1 MQISRTMKYELEDI
15 EFAITLLSSPRKLDK
30 EKVEEWLADSRR
42 MELLENCALLR
53 EHYSSA
59 DFSRLKQGEK
69 IRLMRKIRASRRR
82 KLYWLSAAASIMVVF
97 SLSLFLWINGEDSGQ
112 KNTGVPDP
120 QRKGQV
126 ELILSSGERM
136 VLGTDSLRLG
146 DRVEA
151 GMLRD
156 SLRKL
161 SYLQAPAGQDGQE
174 EIFNTLVIPIGGLY
188 ELELSDGTR
197 VWLNSVSQLRYPVQF
212 TGKERK
218 VYLSGEAYFDVK
230 TDSLRPFI
238 VESGGMNV
246 RVYGTEFNVTAY
258 RDEKLRTTLVQ
269 GKVGIKVDGEKELLL
284 RPGQMA
290 EYDAQ
295 TKHLEVQE
303 VNAYLYTAWKEGTFA
318 FKDETIEEIMGRL
331 SRWYDLNVF
340 YANEEVKKQ
349 LYDGIIPQ
357 VKDFE
362 DVLRMIEGTAT
373 IHFEI
378 KGNTVIVR

>member
-1 MQISRTMKYELEDI
+1 MKYELEDI

-53 EHYSSA
+53 EHYSFA

-112 KNTGVPDP
+112 KNTGVPAP

-174 EIFNTLVIPIGGLY
+174 EIFNTLVIPVGGLY

-230 TDSLRPFI
+230 TDSLRPFV

-303 VNAYLYTAWKEGTFA
+303 VNTYLYTAWIEGTFA

>member
-1 MQISRTMKYELEDI
+1 MKYELEDI

-53 EHYSSA
+53 EYYSSA

-69 IRLMRKIRASRRR
+69 MRLMRKIRASRRR

-112 KNTGVPDP
+112 KNTGVPAP

-146 DRVEA
+146 NRVEA
-151 GMLRD
+151 GMLKD

-161 SYLQAPAGQDGQE
+161 SYVQTPAGQDGQE
-174 EIFNTLVIPIGGLY
+174 EIFNTLVIPVGGLY

-212 TGKERK
+212 AGKERK

-230 TDSLRPFI
+230 TDSLRPFV

-303 VNAYLYTAWKEGTFA
+303 VNTYLYTAWIEGTFA

>member
-1 MQISRTMKYELEDI
+1 MKYELEDI

-112 KNTGVPDP
+112 KNTGVSAP

-174 EIFNTLVIPIGGLY
+174 EIFNTLVIPVGGLY

-218 VYLSGEAYFDVK
+218 VYLSGEAYFDIK

>member
-1 MQISRTMKYELEDI
+1 MKYELEDI

-53 EHYSSA
+53 EHYSFA

-112 KNTGVPDP
+112 KNTGVPAP

-146 DRVEA
+146 NRVEA
-151 GMLRD
+151 GMLKD

-174 EIFNTLVIPIGGLY
+174 EIFNTLVIPVGGLY

-230 TDSLRPFI
+230 TDSLRPFV

-258 RDEKLRTTLVQ
+258 QDEKLRTTLVQ

-303 VNAYLYTAWKEGTFA
+303 VNTYLYTAWIEGTFA

>member
-1 MQISRTMKYELEDI
+1 MKYELEDI
-15 EFAITLLSSPRKLDK
+15 EFAITLLSSPRKRDK

-112 KNTGVPDP
+112 KNTGVPAP

-174 EIFNTLVIPIGGLY
+174 EIFNTLVIPVGGLY

-218 VYLSGEAYFDVK
+218 VYLFGEAYFDVR
-230 TDSLRPFI
+230 TDSLRPFV

-303 VNAYLYTAWKEGTFA
+303 VNTYLYTAWKEGTFA

-349 LYDGIIPQ
+349 LYDGSER
-357 VKDFE
+357 F
-362 DVLRMIEGTAT
+362 
-373 IHFEI
+373 
-378 KGNTVIVR
+378 

>member
-1 MQISRTMKYELEDI
+1 MKYELEDI

-112 KNTGVPDP
+112 KNTGVPAP

-174 EIFNTLVIPIGGLY
+174 EIFNTLVIPVGGLY

-230 TDSLRPFI
+230 TDSLRLFI

>member
-1 MQISRTMKYELEDI
+1 MKYELEDI

-112 KNTGVPDP
+112 KNTGVPAP

-146 DRVEA
+146 NRVEA
-151 GMLRD
+151 GMLKD

-174 EIFNTLVIPIGGLY
+174 EIFNTLVIPVGGLY

-218 VYLSGEAYFDVK
+218 VYLFGEAYFDVR
-230 TDSLRPFI
+230 TDSLRPFV

-303 VNAYLYTAWKEGTFA
+303 VNTYLYTAWIEGTFA

>member
-1 MQISRTMKYELEDI
+1 MKYELEDI

-112 KNTGVPDP
+112 KNTGVPAP

-174 EIFNTLVIPIGGLY
+174 EIFNTLVIPVGGLY

-230 TDSLRPFI
+230 TDSLRPFV
-238 VESGGMNV
+238 VESEGMDV

-303 VNAYLYTAWKEGTFA
+303 VNTYLYTAWIEGTFA

-362 DVLRMIEGTAT
+362 DILRMIEGTAT

>member
-1 MQISRTMKYELEDI
+1 MKYELEDI

-42 MELLENCALLR
+42 RELLENCALLR

-112 KNTGVPDP
+112 KNTGVPAP

-146 DRVEA
+146 NRVEA
-151 GMLRD
+151 GMLKD

-174 EIFNTLVIPIGGLY
+174 EIFNTLVIPVGGLY

-230 TDSLRPFI
+230 TDSLRPFV

-303 VNAYLYTAWKEGTFA
+303 VNTYLYTAWIEGTFA

>member
-1 MQISRTMKYELEDI
+1 MKYELEDI

-53 EHYSSA
+53 EHYSFA

-112 KNTGVPDP
+112 KNTGVLAP

-151 GMLRD
+151 GMLKD

-174 EIFNTLVIPIGGLY
+174 EIFNTLVIPVGGLY

-230 TDSLRPFI
+230 TDSLRPFV
-238 VESGGMNV
+238 VESEGMDV

-303 VNAYLYTAWKEGTFA
+303 VNTYLYTAWIEGTFA

>member
-1 MQISRTMKYELEDI
+1 MKYELEDI
-15 EFAITLLSSPRKLDK
+15 EFAITLLSFPQELDK

-42 MELLENCALLR
+42 RELLENCALLR

-69 IRLMRKIRASRRR
+69 MRLMRKIRASRRR

-112 KNTGVPDP
+112 KNTGVPAP

-174 EIFNTLVIPIGGLY
+174 EIFNTLVIPVGGLY

-230 TDSLRPFI
+230 TDSLRPFV

-258 RDEKLRTTLVQ
+258 REEKLRTTLVQ

-295 TKHLEVQE
+295 TKHLEVQK
-303 VNAYLYTAWKEGTFA
+303 VNTYLYTAWKEGTFA

-362 DVLRMIEGTAT
+362 DILRMIEGTAT

>member
-1 MQISRTMKYELEDI
+1 MKYELEDI

-112 KNTGVPDP
+112 KNTGVPAP

-146 DRVEA
+146 NRVEA
-151 GMLRD
+151 GMLKD

-174 EIFNTLVIPIGGLY
+174 EIFNTLVIPVGGLY

-303 VNAYLYTAWKEGTFA
+303 VNTYLYTAWIEGTFA

>member
-1 MQISRTMKYELEDI
+1 MKYELEDI

-53 EHYSSA
+53 EHYSFA

-112 KNTGVPDP
+112 KNTGVPAP

-146 DRVEA
+146 NRVEA
-151 GMLRD
+151 GMLKD

-174 EIFNTLVIPIGGLY
+174 EIFNTLVIPVGGLY

-230 TDSLRPFI
+230 TDSLRPFV

-303 VNAYLYTAWKEGTFA
+303 VNTYLYTAWIEGTFA

>member
-1 MQISRTMKYELEDI
+1 MKYELEDI
-15 EFAITLLSSPRKLDK
+15 EFAITLLSSPQELDK

-42 MELLENCALLR
+42 RELLENCALLR

-82 KLYWLSAAASIMVVF
+82 KLYWLSAAASVMLIF
-97 SLSLFLWINGEDSGQ
+97 SLALFLWMNGGAFRA
-112 KNTGVPDP
+112 KNTGKPVA
-120 QRKGQV
+120 QKKEQV
-126 ELILSSGERM
+126 ELILSSGERI
-136 VLGTDSLRLG
+136 VLGTDTLHLG
-146 DRVEA
+146 TRMEA
-151 GMLRD
+151 EILKD
-156 SLRKL
+156 SLQRL
-161 SYLQAPAGQDGQE
+161 SYLQVPAGQDGQE
-174 EIFNTLVIPIGGLY
+174 EIFNTLVIPVGGLY

-230 TDSLRPFI
+230 TDSLRPFV

-290 EYDAQ
+290 EYDVQ

-303 VNAYLYTAWKEGTFA
+303 VNTYLYTAWKEGTFA

-362 DVLRMIEGTAT
+362 DILRMIEGTAT

>member
-1 MQISRTMKYELEDI
+1 MKYELEDI

-112 KNTGVPDP
+112 KNTGVPAP

-146 DRVEA
+146 NRVEA

-174 EIFNTLVIPIGGLY
+174 EIFNTLVIPVGGLY

-362 DVLRMIEGTAT
+362 DVFRMIEGTAT

>member
-1 MQISRTMKYELEDI
+1 MKYELEDI

-112 KNTGVPDP
+112 KNTGVPAP

-146 DRVEA
+146 NRVEA
-151 GMLRD
+151 GMLKD

-174 EIFNTLVIPIGGLY
+174 EIFNTLVIPVGGLY

-212 TGKERK
+212 MGKERK

-230 TDSLRPFI
+230 TDSLRPFV

-303 VNAYLYTAWKEGTFA
+303 VNTYLYTAWIEGTFA

>member
-1 MQISRTMKYELEDI
+1 MKYELEDI

-97 SLSLFLWINGEDSGQ
+97 SLSLFLWINGEDSWQ
-112 KNTGVPDP
+112 KNTGVSAP

-146 DRVEA
+146 NRVEA

-174 EIFNTLVIPIGGLY
+174 EIFNTLVIPVGGLY

>member
-1 MQISRTMKYELEDI
+1 MKYELEDI

-53 EHYSSA
+53 EHYSFA

-112 KNTGVPDP
+112 KNTEVPAP

-174 EIFNTLVIPIGGLY
+174 EIFNTLVIPVGGLY

-230 TDSLRPFI
+230 TDSLRPFV
-238 VESGGMNV
+238 VESEGMDV

-303 VNAYLYTAWKEGTFA
+303 VNTYLYTAWIEGTFA

>member
-1 MQISRTMKYELEDI
+1 M
-15 EFAITLLSSPRKLDK
+15 
-30 EKVEEWLADSRR
+30 
-42 MELLENCALLR
+42 
-53 EHYSSA
+53 
-59 DFSRLKQGEK
+59 
-69 IRLMRKIRASRRR
+69 
-82 KLYWLSAAASIMVVF
+82 
-97 SLSLFLWINGEDSGQ
+97 
-112 KNTGVPDP
+112 
-120 QRKGQV
+120 
-126 ELILSSGERM
+126 
-136 VLGTDSLRLG
+136 
-146 DRVEA
+146 
-151 GMLRD
+151 
-156 SLRKL
+156 
-161 SYLQAPAGQDGQE
+161 
-174 EIFNTLVIPIGGLY
+174 
-188 ELELSDGTR
+188 
-197 VWLNSVSQLRYPVQF
+197 WLNSVSQLRYPVQF

-230 TDSLRPFI
+230 TDSLRPFV

-303 VNAYLYTAWKEGTFA
+303 VNTYLYTAWKEGTFA

>member
-1 MQISRTMKYELEDI
+1 MKYELEDI

-53 EHYSSA
+53 EHYSFA

-112 KNTGVPDP
+112 KNTEVPAP

-146 DRVEA
+146 NRVEA
-151 GMLRD
+151 GMLKD

-174 EIFNTLVIPIGGLY
+174 EIFNTLVIPVGGLY

-230 TDSLRPFI
+230 TDSLRPFV
-238 VESGGMNV
+238 VESEGMDV

-258 RDEKLRTTLVQ
+258 QDEKLRTTLVQ

-303 VNAYLYTAWKEGTFA
+303 VNTYLYTAWIEGTFA

>member
-1 MQISRTMKYELEDI
+1 MKYELEDI

-112 KNTGVPDP
+112 KNTGVPAP

-146 DRVEA
+146 NRVEA
-151 GMLRD
+151 GMLKD

-174 EIFNTLVIPIGGLY
+174 EIFNTLVIPVGGLY

-212 TGKERK
+212 AGKERK

-230 TDSLRPFI
+230 TDSLRPFV

-303 VNAYLYTAWKEGTFA
+303 VNTYLYTAWIEGTFA

>member
-1 MQISRTMKYELEDI
+1 MKYELEDI
-15 EFAITLLSSPRKLDK
+15 EFAITLLSSPQELDK

-42 MELLENCALLR
+42 RELLENCALLR

-112 KNTGVPDP
+112 KNTGVPAP

-146 DRVEA
+146 NRVEA
-151 GMLRD
+151 GMLKD

-174 EIFNTLVIPIGGLY
+174 EIFNTLVIPVGGLY

-230 TDSLRPFI
+230 TDSLRPFV
-238 VESGGMNV
+238 VESEGMDV

-258 RDEKLRTTLVQ
+258 QDEKLRTTLVQ

-303 VNAYLYTAWKEGTFA
+303 VNTYLYTAWIEGTFA

-340 YANEEVKKQ
+340 YANEGVKKQ

>member
-1 MQISRTMKYELEDI
+1 MKYELEDI

-53 EHYSSA
+53 EHYSFA

-112 KNTGVPDP
+112 KNTGVPAP

-174 EIFNTLVIPIGGLY
+174 EIFNTLVIPVGGLY

-230 TDSLRPFI
+230 TDSLRPFV
-238 VESGGMNV
+238 VESEGMDV

-258 RDEKLRTTLVQ
+258 QDEKLRTTLVQ

-303 VNAYLYTAWKEGTFA
+303 VNTYLYTAWIEGTFA

-362 DVLRMIEGTAT
+362 DVLRIIEGTAT

>member
-1 MQISRTMKYELEDI
+1 MKYELEDI

-112 KNTGVPDP
+112 KNTGVLAP

-146 DRVEA
+146 NRVEA
-151 GMLRD
+151 GMLKD

-174 EIFNTLVIPIGGLY
+174 EIFNTLVIPVGGLY

-230 TDSLRPFI
+230 TDSLRPFV
-238 VESGGMNV
+238 VESEGMDV

-258 RDEKLRTTLVQ
+258 QDEKLRTTLVQ

-303 VNAYLYTAWKEGTFA
+303 VNTYLYTAWIEGTFA

>member
-15 EFAITLLSSPRKLDK
+15 EFAITLLSSPQELDK

-42 MELLENCALLR
+42 RELLENCALLR

-69 IRLMRKIRASRRR
+69 IRLMRKIRASWRR

-97 SLSLFLWINGEDSGQ
+97 SLSLFLWINREDSGQ
-112 KNTGVPDP
+112 KNTGVPAP

-146 DRVEA
+146 NRVEA
-151 GMLRD
+151 GMLKD

-174 EIFNTLVIPIGGLY
+174 EIFNTLVIPVGGLY

-230 TDSLRPFI
+230 TDSLRPFV
-238 VESGGMNV
+238 VESEGMDV

-303 VNAYLYTAWKEGTFA
+303 VNTYLYTAWIEGTFA

>member
-1 MQISRTMKYELEDI
+1 MKYELEDI

-112 KNTGVPDP
+112 KNTGVPAP

-174 EIFNTLVIPIGGLY
+174 EIFNTLVIPVGGLY

-230 TDSLRPFI
+230 TDSLRPFV
-238 VESGGMNV
+238 VESEGMDV

-258 RDEKLRTTLVQ
+258 QDEKLRTTLVQ

-303 VNAYLYTAWKEGTFA
+303 VNTYLYTAWIEGTFA

>member
-1 MQISRTMKYELEDI
+1 MKYELEDI

-42 MELLENCALLR
+42 RELLENCALLR
-53 EHYSSA
+53 EHYSFA

-112 KNTGVPDP
+112 KNTGVPAP

-146 DRVEA
+146 NRVEA
-151 GMLRD
+151 GMLKD

-174 EIFNTLVIPIGGLY
+174 EIFNTLVIPVGGLY

-230 TDSLRPFI
+230 TDSLRPFV
-238 VESGGMNV
+238 VESEGMDV

-303 VNAYLYTAWKEGTFA
+303 VNTYLYTAWIEGTFA

-362 DVLRMIEGTAT
+362 DVLRIIEGTAT

>member
-1 MQISRTMKYELEDI
+1 MKYELEDI
-15 EFAITLLSSPRKLDK
+15 EFAITLLSSPQELDK

-42 MELLENCALLR
+42 RELLENCALLR

-69 IRLMRKIRASRRR
+69 MRLMRKIRASRRR

-97 SLSLFLWINGEDSGQ
+97 SLSLFLWMNSGAFRA
-112 KNTGVPDP
+112 KNTGEPVA
-120 QRKGQV
+120 QKKGQV

-146 DRVEA
+146 DREEA
-151 GMLRD
+151 GILKD

-161 SYLQAPAGQDGQE
+161 SYVQAPVGGDGQE
-174 EIFNTLVIPIGGLY
+174 EIFNTLVIPVGGLY
-188 ELELSDGTR
+188 ELELSDGTW

-212 TGKERK
+212 MGKERK

-303 VNAYLYTAWKEGTFA
+303 VNTYLYTAWKEGTFA

>member
-1 MQISRTMKYELEDI
+1 MKYELEDI

-53 EHYSSA
+53 EYYSSA

-69 IRLMRKIRASRRR
+69 MRLMRKIRASRRR

-112 KNTGVPDP
+112 KNTGVLAP

-146 DRVEA
+146 NRVEA
-151 GMLRD
+151 GMLKD

-161 SYLQAPAGQDGQE
+161 SYVQTPAGQDGQE
-174 EIFNTLVIPIGGLY
+174 EIFNTLVIPVGGLY

-212 TGKERK
+212 AGKERK

-230 TDSLRPFI
+230 TDSLRPFV

-303 VNAYLYTAWKEGTFA
+303 VNTYLYTAWIEGTFA

-362 DVLRMIEGTAT
+362 DVLRIIEGTAT

>member
-1 MQISRTMKYELEDI
+1 MKYELEDI

-174 EIFNTLVIPIGGLY
+174 EIFNTLVIPVGGLY

>member
-1 MQISRTMKYELEDI
+1 MKYELEDI

-112 KNTGVPDP
+112 KNTGVPAP

-146 DRVEA
+146 NRVEA
-151 GMLRD
+151 GMLKD

-161 SYLQAPAGQDGQE
+161 SYVQTPAGQDGQE
-174 EIFNTLVIPIGGLY
+174 EIFNTLVIPVGGLY

-212 TGKERK
+212 AGKERK

-230 TDSLRPFI
+230 TDSLRPFV

-303 VNAYLYTAWKEGTFA
+303 VNTYLYTAWIEGTFA

>member
-1 MQISRTMKYELEDI
+1 MKYELEDI

-112 KNTGVPDP
+112 KNTGVPAP

-146 DRVEA
+146 NRVEA
-151 GMLRD
+151 GMLKD

-174 EIFNTLVIPIGGLY
+174 EIFNTLVIPVGGLY

>member
-1 MQISRTMKYELEDI
+1 MKYELEDI
-15 EFAITLLSSPRKLDK
+15 EFAITLLSSPQELDK

-42 MELLENCALLR
+42 RELLENCALLR

-112 KNTGVPDP
+112 KNTGVPAP

-146 DRVEA
+146 NRVEA
-151 GMLRD
+151 GMLKD

-174 EIFNTLVIPIGGLY
+174 EIFNTLVIPVGGLY

-230 TDSLRPFI
+230 TDSLRPFV

-303 VNAYLYTAWKEGTFA
+303 VNTYLYTAWIEGTFA

>member
-1 MQISRTMKYELEDI
+1 MKYELEDI

-112 KNTGVPDP
+112 KNTGVSAP

-146 DRVEA
+146 NRVEA

-174 EIFNTLVIPIGGLY
+174 EIFNTLVIPVGGLY

>member
-1 MQISRTMKYELEDI
+1 MKYELEDI
-15 EFAITLLSSPRKLDK
+15 EFAITLLSSPQELDK

-42 MELLENCALLR
+42 RELLENCALLR

-112 KNTGVPDP
+112 KNTGVPAP

-151 GMLRD
+151 GMLKD

-174 EIFNTLVIPIGGLY
+174 EIFNTLVIPVGGLY

-230 TDSLRPFI
+230 TDSLRPFV
-238 VESGGMNV
+238 VESEGMDV

-303 VNAYLYTAWKEGTFA
+303 VNTYLYTAWIEGTFA

>member
-1 MQISRTMKYELEDI
+1 MKYELEDI

-53 EHYSSA
+53 EHYSFA

-112 KNTGVPDP
+112 KNTGVPAP

-174 EIFNTLVIPIGGLY
+174 EIFNTLVIPVGGLY

-230 TDSLRPFI
+230 TDSLRPFV
-238 VESGGMNV
+238 VESEGMDV

-258 RDEKLRTTLVQ
+258 QDEKLRTTLVQ

-303 VNAYLYTAWKEGTFA
+303 VNTYLYTAWIEGTFA